1 MKRNAEK
8 SMKKYLNRIKGG
20 LMEFQRKQYHELI
33 YTKKELGYKLK
44 HGIKNTGIED
54 YKDIVIVHDSK

>member
-1 MKRNAEK
+1 MGFN
-8 SMKKYLNRIKGG
+8 SGFKG
-20 LMEFQRKQYHELI
+20 LI

-44 HGIKNTGIED
+44 HGIKNIGIED